1 MIMTQSN
8 QMKRGIFQLITVAA
22 LAVGSISSFAQQTE
36 KDSAAPTPPN
46 QLSVE
51 KQETDLDNDGKP
63 DLIYQKYKRAD
74 AVIMDRMDNAD
85 GSIIYQI
92 FRENQMVLFLK
103 WDEKASGYTLSFSPG
118 LRCRVDIKSGNGNA
132 MERII
137 LMEGNKF
144 LEEFYVDGKGNV
156 TPLSEETFQ
165 LQISGRRSIEDGRIL
180 RRRGRPVQR

>member
-1 MIMTQSN
+1 
-8 QMKRGIFQLITVAA
+8 MKRGIFLLFAATVM
-22 LAVGSISSFAQQTE
+22 AVGSIAVSAQEAE
-36 KDSAAPTPPN
+36 KESAAPTSPN

-103 WDEKASGYTLSFSPG
+103 WDDKASGYTLSFSPG
-118 LRCRVDIKSGNGNA
+118 LRCRVDIKSGNGSS

-144 LEEFYVDGKGNV
+144 LEEFSVDGEGNV
-156 TPLSEETFQ
+156 KPLTEETFL
-165 LQISGRRSIEDGRIL
+165 LQISGRRSLEDGRIL
-180 RRRGRPVQR
+180 RRRGRPVPR